1 MKKINSEATKR
12 VAWLRDEINRHNKS
26 YYQDNQPTISDFEF
40 DLLLMELQNLERKFP
55 ELKDENSP
63 TVRVGSDI
71 KEESTQNSFVQKIHK
86 YPMLSLSNTYDK
98 EELITFNERITKSHI
113 SAFNYVCELK
123 IDGSAI
129 SLTYRNGVLI
139 SAVTRGDGEKG
150 DDVTRNVKLIKSVP
164 KKLSGSGYPDEFEI
178 RGEIFMPWKAFD
190 ELNRIREENEE
201 QLFANPRN
209 AAAGSLKLLD
219 SADAAERKLEI
230 ILYHVVSD
238 SLPFKT
244 HFDTLAA
251 ASSWGLP
258 VSEHTRRCHSIEEVF
273 DFLDYWDKNRKS
285 LPYPTDGAVIKID
298 DLDLQRELGFTA
310 KSPRWAT
317 AYKFKAER
325 AVTKILSVDYQVGR
339 TGAITPVANLEP
351 VLLSGTVVK
360 RASLHNFDQMQILDI
375 HINDYVSV
383 EKGGEIIPKIV
394 SVDES
399 LRSNNAVRPGFP
411 DKCPDCGSALV
422 REEDEAKHFC
432 PNSEGC
438 PTQIK
443 GKLLHFCSRKAMN
456 ILAGDATIEMLFDA
470 GLLKNVAD
478 FYKLTS
484 EELLKFEGWREKAT
498 NRLLASIE
506 ESKNI
511 PFARV
516 LYSLGIRHIGE
527 TSAKSVANHFGS
539 IEILAGATIEELLQ
553 INDVGDVVAKSI
565 IQFFSNETNIRII
578 EDLRVA
584 GVTLQNSSNTKN
596 NISDILKGL
605 SIVISGNFSISREE
619 IKALIEQHSGK
630 NASSVSSKTSL
641 LLCGDEPGPSKV
653 EKANTL
659 GIEIISE
666 EQFFKLIENK

>member
-1 MKKINSEATKR
+1 
-12 VAWLRDEINRHNKS
+12 
-26 YYQDNQPTISDFEF
+26 
-40 DLLLMELQNLERKFP
+40 
-55 ELKDENSP
+55 
-63 TVRVGSDI
+63 
-71 KEESTQNSFVQKIHK
+71 
-86 YPMLSLSNTYDK
+86 MLSLSNTYDK